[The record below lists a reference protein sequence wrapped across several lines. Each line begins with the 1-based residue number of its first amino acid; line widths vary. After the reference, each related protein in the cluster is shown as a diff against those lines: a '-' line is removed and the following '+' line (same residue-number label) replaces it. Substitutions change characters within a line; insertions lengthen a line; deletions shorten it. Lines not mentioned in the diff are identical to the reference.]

1 MKKILLIFCLGI
13 FSFSSGQSQL
23 WRGYFS
29 YNNINEISKGTDKVY
44 AAAANSYFYYD
55 ELTNELITRNSVD
68 GLDGQN
74 FTSFYHSESTKLSF
88 VGFEN
93 GLLQI
98 INEENNTVRTLV
110 DIRNKAGIPPNVKK
124 INHFKEHNQ
133 KIYIS
138 CGFGIVIFNLENQ
151 QFGDTFFIG
160 DLGTSIS
167 VLNTEIVN
175 NNIFATISPNGIR
188 FADLSNP
195 NLIDYNVWQNFDA
208 NFWKKTI
215 AFNNQLIGVNANN
228 ELYIIENTGL
238 SGVFNPNAVIEDIT
252 TSGNQILVTTNSKI
266 IVLNEFFNVVTEI
279 QSTLFNL
286 ENLTFFTAISDD
298 SRIFIGTNEGML
310 VANSNNAADF
320 FMTIPEGPQRNEIF
334 RINSTPST
342 LWAVYGAYTASFNPF
357 PLDSYGYSYFNNET
371 WVNRPFSEVLGAN
384 DLSHINVNP
393 RNEKDVLISSYHSG
407 LLRLN
412 DFDVTTL
419 YTPENSGIEPI
430 TGTNSSRIGASA
442 FDRNGNLWVTTSR
455 VANGLK
461 KLNTDDEW
469 ESINLSSFINAINGN
484 DILDLVIDKNNTKWM
499 ATTQNGVIAYNEN
512 GPITRRIFGS
522 DSNNLPSNS
531 VRSIA
536 IDNRDQLWIG
546 TTEGLRIL
554 PSVDR
559 FFNNQSLNTSAI
571 IIVEDDLPQ
580 ELLFLQFITAIKV
593 DGANNKWIGT
603 ADSGVFLVSSN
614 GQETL
619 QRFTA
624 ENSPLPSNGIL
635 DIDINGETGEVFFV
649 TDNGMVSYKAAATE
663 AASSLANVV
672 VYPNP
677 VRPEYAGTV
686 KITGLMDNVN
696 LKITDIEGNLVYE
709 TTSEG
714 GTAEWDTTAFGN
726 YKVASG
732 VYMIFIASDDG
743 GETKVKKV
751 MIVR

>member
-1 MKKILLIFCLGI
+1 MKKILLICCLGI

-29 YNNINEISKGTDKVY
+29 YNNITEISKGTDKVY

-110 DIRNKAGIPPNVKK
+110 DIRNKAGIPPNIKK

-138 CGFGIVIFNLENQ
+138 CGFGIVVFNLENQ
-151 QFGDTFFIG
+151 QFGDTYFLG

-167 VLNTEIVN
+167 VLNTEIVDN
-175 NNIFATISPNGIR
+175 SIFATISPSGIR
-188 FADLSNP
+188 FADLNNP
-195 NLIDYNVWQNFDA
+195 NLIDYNAWQNLDG

-215 AFNNQLIGVNANN
+215 AFNNQLIGANTNN
-228 ELYIIENTGL
+228 EIYIIQNTGL

-252 TSGNQILVTTNSKI
+252 TSGNQILVTTSSKI

-286 ENLTFFTAISDD
+286 ENLTFFTAISDGL
-298 SRIFIGTNEGML
+298 RIFIGTNEGML
-310 VANSNNAADF
+310 VANINNAADF
-320 FMTIPEGPQRNEIF
+320 FITIPEGPQRNEIF
-334 RINSTPST
+334 RIKSTPST
-342 LWAVYGAYTASFNPF
+342 LWAVYGAYSATFNPF

-384 DLSHINVNP
+384 DLSRINVNP

-412 DFDVTTL
+412 DFEVTTL
-419 YTPENSGIEPI
+419 YTPENSGLEPI
-430 TGTNSSRIGASA
+430 LGTNSSRISTSA
-442 FDRNGNLWVTTSR
+442 FDRNGNLWVTNSR
-455 VANGLK
+455 IANGLK
-461 KLNTDDEW
+461 KLNTDGDW
-469 ESINLSSFINAINGN
+469 ESINLNSFINAINAN

-499 ATTQNGVIAYNEN
+499 ATSQNGIIAYNES

-677 VRPEYAGTV
+677 VRPEYNGTV
-686 KITGLMDNVN
+686 KITGLMDAVN

-743 GETKVKKV
+743 GETKVKKL
-751 MIVR
+751 MIIR